1 MKELVVISGKGG
13 TGKTSVVAALASLA
27 GRCVLA
33 DCDVD
38 AADLHLIFEP
48 MVIRREDFTGGNK
61 ARIKPGHC
69 TACGKCEEL
78 CRFDAIYFD
87 GPGNGR
93 RAPSAGW
100 SRTFRVET
108 MACEGCGVCVDYC
121 AENAI
126 EFGPALCGQW
136 FISETRCGPMVHA
149 KLGIAAENSG
159 KLVTQVRRTAQQVAL
174 NQGLELILCDG
185 SPGIGC
191 PVIASLTGASLALF
205 VVEPTVSGFHD
216 FCRVAQL
223 AARLNVPGLLAVN
236 KADLNKEIAE
246 ELEETAAKHGIVLA
260 GRIPYDREVTRAQI
274 ARKTVVEASD
284 GPAARGIREVWSV
297 VEEQLRLCA
306 TSRAS
311 GLVQIVNPKDKR
323 VLVLEP

>member
-1 MKELVVISGKGG
+1 MRELVVISGKGG

-48 MVIRREDFTGGNK
+48 KVIRREDFTGGSK

-78 CRFDAIYFD
+78 CRFDAIWFD

-93 RAPSAGW
+93 V
-100 SRTFRVET
+100 SRTFRIET
-108 MACEGCGVCVDYC
+108 TACEGCGVCVDYC

-126 EFGPALCGQW
+126 EFAPALCGQW
-136 FISETRCGPMVHA
+136 FVSETRCGPMVHA
-149 KLGIAAENSG
+149 KLGIAAETSG
-159 KLVTQVRRTAQQVAL
+159 KLVTQVRRTAQEVAL
-174 NQGLELILCDG
+174 NRGLDLVVCDG

-205 VVEPTVSGFHD
+205 VVEPTVSGVHD
-216 FCRVAQL
+216 FRRVAQL
-223 AARLNVPGLLAVN
+223 AARLGVPGLLAVN

-246 ELEETAAKHGIVLA
+246 ELEETAAKHAIVLA
-260 GRIPYDREVTRAQI
+260 GRIPYDREVTRAQMV
-274 ARKTVVEASD
+274 RKTVVEASD
-284 GPAARGIREVWSV
+284 GPAARAIREVWSV
-297 VEEQLRLCA
+297 VEEQLQLYGD
-306 TSRAS
+306 SRAS
-311 GLVQIVNPKDKR
+311 GLVQIVSRGHKR
-323 VLVLEP
+323 VLGFKS

>member
-27 GRCVLA
+27 GRCVLV

-38 AADLHLIFEP
+38 ASDLHLIFEP
-48 MVIRREDFTGGNK
+48 KVIRREDFTGGSK
-61 ARIKPGHC
+61 ARIKPGDC

-93 RAPSAGW
+93 V
-100 SRTFRVET
+100 SRTFRVEA

-126 EFGPALCGQW
+126 EFAPALCGQW
-136 FISETRCGPMVHA
+136 FVSETRCGPMVHA

-159 KLVTQVRRTAQQVAL
+159 KLVTQIRRTAQQVAL
-174 NQGLELILCDG
+174 TRGLDLILCDG

-205 VVEPTVSGFHD
+205 VVEPTVSGIHD

-223 AARLNVPGLLAVN
+223 AARLGVPGVLAVN
-236 KADLNKEIAE
+236 KADLNKKNAE
-246 ELEETAAKHGIVLA
+246 ELEETALKHAIVLA
-260 GRIPYDREVTRAQI
+260 GRIPYDRDVTRAQI

-284 GPAARGIREVWSV
+284 GPAARGIRQVWSV
-297 VEEQLRLCA
+297 IEEQLRLCA
-306 TSRAS
+306 ASQAS
-311 GLVQIVNPKDKR
+311 GLVQIVNPRDKQ
-323 VLVLEP
+323 VLALKP